1 VIPLDEPGLRGQLSL
16 FLPLLVC
23 GVFTGFVLAVQ
34 WFLGLRSDRN
44 QSFKQHQSI
53 SKGASR

>member
-1 VIPLDEPGLRGQLSL
+1 MIPLDEPGLRGQLSL
-16 FLPLLVC
+16 FLPLIVC

-34 WFLGLRSDRN
+34 WFVGRRSDPDQRF
-44 QSFKQHQSI
+44 QQHQFI

>member
-1 VIPLDEPGLRGQLSL
+1 VIPLNEPGLRGQLSQ
-16 FLPLLVC
+16 FLPLLVS

-34 WFLGLRSDRN
+34 WFIGLRSERDQRF
-44 QSFKQHQSI
+44 QQHQSI